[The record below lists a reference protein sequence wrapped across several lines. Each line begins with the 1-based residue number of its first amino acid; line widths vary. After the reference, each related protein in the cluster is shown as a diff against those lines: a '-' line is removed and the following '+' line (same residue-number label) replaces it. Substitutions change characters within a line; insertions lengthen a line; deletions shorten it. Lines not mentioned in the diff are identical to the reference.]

1 MPTLLTRRTVS
12 AGLAAAVAMPA
23 PLRAANGTRLR
34 IGMPSYPATL
44 DPITIYLTP
53 GLRTLPNVFESL
65 IDFDF
70 RRNYALR
77 PALAE
82 SWHRVDS
89 HRVRFRLRPDV
100 RFHDGGLM
108 TAADVVFSLG
118 AQRRQGVPGVFG
130 SIAAP
135 FQGSISDVVAVGDR
149 DVDIVTAYPDPMLEQ
164 KLAAWSCQI
173 VSRSAFEAAGSWPDW
188 LRRPIGTGPYRIVDA
203 QSDTRLLLAAHD
215 VYWGGRPAWR
225 EIEFRSIN
233 QLSSRIASLQA
244 GDLDLITDVTP
255 DHFQTLATG
264 ELEVV
269 GGELP
274 QYRIVGFDSTW
285 GPLRDAR
292 LRRALS
298 LAVDRDAITAGLWG
312 GRVAV
317 PRGPQVPAYGDTYLE
332 DMPRPGFNLAEARRL
347 VRDSGYTGE
356 VIPYRIQP
364 AYYPN
369 QLLTAQVLVEQW
381 GAAGIRV
388 ELAVLENFSQV
399 FTRPIQAIFDYSISM
414 AWPDVTGMLWRLWGK
429 QAIFQS
435 KFQVW
440 SNAEFNRLGEQMERS
455 FDVAERRQLHRRIL
469 EIVTH
474 DDPPFLILHNNG
486 AFYGRRRG
494 VTWAPASTL
503 LMEFGPRSTN

>member
-1 MPTLLTRRTVS
+1 MATFLTRRAVS
-12 AGLAAAVAMPA
+12 AGLAVAVAMPA
-23 PLRAANGTRLR
+23 PLRAADRGRLR

-53 GLRTLPNVFESL
+53 GLRTLSNVFEPL

-70 RRNYALR
+70 RQNYALR

-82 SWHRVDS
+82 SWQRLDP

-100 RFHDGGLM
+100 RFHDGGTM
-108 TAADVVFSLG
+108 TAADVVFSL
-118 AQRRQGVPGVFG
+118 APARREGVPAAYG

-135 FQGSISDVVAVGDR
+135 FQGSISEVIAASDR
-149 DVDIVTAYPDPMLEQ
+149 DVDVVTAYPDPVLEQ

-173 VSRSAFEAAGSWPDW
+173 VSRSAFEAAGGWPNW
-188 LRRPIGTGPYRIVDA
+188 LRRPIGTGPYRITDT
-203 QSDTRLLLAAHD
+203 QLDTRLLLTAYDA
-215 VYWGGRPAWR
+215 YWGGRPGWS

-244 GDLDLITDVTP
+244 GGLDLITDVTP
-255 DHFQTLATG
+255 DHFQALATG
-264 ELEVV
+264 DLEVV

-274 QYRIVGFDSTW
+274 QYRIVGFDSGW

-298 LAVDRDAITAGLWG
+298 LAVDRDAITGGLWG
-312 GRVAV
+312 GRVGV

-332 DMPRPGFNLAEARRL
+332 DIPRPGFDLAEARRL
-347 VRDSGYTGE
+347 VRDSGYAGE

-381 GAAGIRV
+381 RAAGIRV
-388 ELAVLENFSQV
+388 ELAVMENFSQILA
-399 FTRPIQAIFDYSISM
+399 RPIHAIFDYSISM
-414 AWPDVTGMLWRLWGK
+414 AWPDITGMLWRLWGK
-429 QAIFQS
+429 KAIFQS

-469 EIVTH
+469 EIATH
-474 DDPPFLILHNNG
+474 DDPPFLILHSNG
-486 AFYGRRRG
+486 AFFGRRRG
-494 VTWAPASTL
+494 VAWTPPNTL
-503 LMEFGPRSTN
+503 LMEFGPRSKS